1 MSPDP
6 GNIDIENITK
16 YWIDTSEEDYRT
28 MLNLYKSQSY
38 TWALFIGHISV
49 EKLLKAYY
57 VKLYRR
63 QAPYIHNL
71 LRLAESTKL
80 DISDEYAD
88 ILDQITAFNIN
99 ARYEDYKREF
109 YLRCTP
115 AFTMEWIEK
124 IKLIRKWIIQKL

>member
-1 MSPDP
+1 MSTDP
-6 GNIDIENITK
+6 ENIDVENICRH
-16 YWIDTSEEDYRT
+16 WIDTSEEDYRT
-28 MLNLYKSQSY
+28 MLNLYDTKSY

-57 VKLYRR
+57 VKLYRK

-88 ILDQITAFNIN
+88 ILDKITFFNIN

-109 YLRCTP
+109 YLKCTP
-115 AFTMEWIEK
+115 GYTMEWIEK
-124 IKLIRKWIIQKL
+124 IKLIRTWIIQKL